1 MFINGTDLNGDSVM
15 DLVLGLSTGGIKILY
30 GSRVNSIAEN
40 SSQEENQNT
49 MFRIYPNPTKGE
61 LNIELL
67 TQNLQEQNRIEVRG
81 ISGQLIFSENIS
93 GAQESIDISHLS
105 KGLYFIT
112 ISNSEKIQTE
122 KIILRP

>member
-1 MFINGTDLNGDSVM
+1 
-15 DLVLGLSTGGIKILY
+15 
-30 GSRVNSIAEN
+30 
-40 SSQEENQNT
+40 